1 VNSSLQEAEGNK
13 VKLSIT
19 IDEAEFDRDIDQ
31 AFRKIAKEVRLPGFR
46 AGKVP
51 RRVLEARIGL
61 APAREQALND
71 AIPQYL
77 AKAVR
82 EHEVD
87 IIDTPEVEITS
98 GREEGAVA
106 FDATLQVRPEITV
119 AGYGGLRVEL
129 PAVAV
134 TDEEIDAEIAA
145 EVKRFGTLSDIDR
158 PAAIGDYVVI
168 DLAAS
173 RDGEP
178 VSGLNADDWSYEV
191 GQGWVSSDFDEQLVG
206 VTPGD
211 VRTFTTTPT
220 GTSEPADFTI
230 TVSRVQE
237 LVVPELTDEW
247 VAENLGEF
255 EIVGEWTESIRRR
268 LTESKLHRA
277 RSELVGRTT
286 AELVKLADVEP
297 PAALVNSD
305 LRRRV
310 EGTARQLAARGVDI
324 EQFLS
329 ATGQDSGTFVEGL
342 RPESEQAVKLDLALR
357 AIAAAENI
365 EVDDDELE
373 AEYQRV
379 ALQTKQKPARIR
391 KAYEGAG
398 MDVEIRAQIRKSKA
412 LDWLLHHVE
421 LVDPDGNPLDRDEV
435 LGHDHDDESGD
446 HDTHDE
452 THEHDGGSDE
462 TIADT
467 DSTAEE
473 AAAT

>member
-98 GREEGAVA
+98 GREDGPVA
-106 FDATLQVRPEITV
+106 FDATVQVRPEITV

-134 TDEEIDAEIAA
+134 TDEEIDAEITA
-145 EVKRFGTLSDIDR
+145 ELKRFGTLSDIDR

-178 VSGLNADDWSYEV
+178 VSGLNADDWSYEI

-211 VRTFTTTPT
+211 VRIFTTTPT

-230 TVSRVQE
+230 AVSRVQE

-255 EIVGEWTESIRRR
+255 ETVAEWTESIRRR
-268 LTESKLHRA
+268 LAESKLHRA

-310 EGTARQLAARGVDI
+310 EGTARQLAARGIDI

-329 ATGQDSGTFVEGL
+329 ATGQDSSTFVEGL

-365 EVDDDELE
+365 EVDDDEVE

-398 MDVEIRAQIRKSKA
+398 VDVEIRAQIRKSKA

-421 LVDPDGNPLDRDEV
+421 LVDPDGSPLDREEV

-446 HDTHDE
+446 HDGHDE